1 MPAVRNMPGEAS
13 RATCTFGKSWR
24 TMTSFTDRAAAAAL
38 SAPSTRSRNV
48 LPFSYGSACS
58 ASVPDGGATRFVLCG
73 PGRDRRDDHCSYLH
87 RAGIRR
93 IIVPSENAQRRRS
106 LHRAVL
112 DRCPPHTYKR
122 FRRAWRKRL
131 EPQRGDGSIRNRRE
145 SRAEGPAFS
154 CTYNETLGRK
164 AKK

>member
-1 MPAVRNMPGEAS
+1 MDPPAQRAFPTVVRLVL
-13 RATCTFGKSWR
+13 F
-24 TMTSFTDRAAAAAL
+24 FAAL
-38 SAPSTRSRNV
+38 VAIVGTIIV
-48 LPFSYGSACS
+48 LIFI
-58 ASVPDGGATRFVLCG
+58 
-73 PGRDRRDDHCSYLH
+73 GR
-87 RAGIRR
+87 GIRR
-93 IIVPSENAQRRRS
+93 IIVPSENAQRRRF

-154 CTYNETLGRK
+154 CTYNETLRRK
-164 AKK
+164 SNKQIQLLAVVVAITTRGLGPISARIC